1 MRRNETRMG
10 HGRSMPRPNRKPAR
24 DGRRRR
30 THLLLPIV
38 LLLTG
43 CASAGHHLARPAPGS
58 LPPNSP
64 LLVASLADQDA
75 WLRHHVMFGDHDQAL
90 ALLGPGRRQAG
101 ADRLL
106 RALQEAIVL
115 REAGEFERSNERL
128 EWADL
133 EAERRRIRSASET
146 LGSYIASDRVVSYTP
161 TPGEAAM
168 IPYYRMLNHLALGD
182 LDAAAVEARRIGNL
196 LEAVGADSR
205 RCQGDAML
213 QYLAGLVFEAVG
225 EGTDALVSLRRA
237 ESSFAVCSSGSG
249 TGPPEHLGTDLLR
262 IAFEL
267 GIEDVA
273 DGARERYASAVLPP
287 PSRSG
292 EVVVLLERG
301 FVAHLS
307 ERAIHVPIL
316 EREIEDLESGDIS
329 GIAEAAALVAA
340 RLADNVIERAY
351 WGSAWDDHPAVQ
363 VGYALSGAYILRLAW
378 PVVVEPDRA
387 AGSLRLVAAGDTIG
401 IGRIGG
407 VSEMVAGE
415 LVDGSATALTRMVG
429 RGMVKFLA
437 TRELEKRA
445 EKRGGELL
453 GFVTGRLSNL
463 AANELERADTR
474 SWSLLPDEVAMA
486 RLTLPPGTHDLRLES
501 ISPAGTLVGYL
512 DLGPVE
518 VHPDELVVVSRRLWS
533 GDEFRF
539 PTTDAPA
546 SNEISTTSNAPP
558 EARVPPLPLPGTTPP
573 SLLVYPEPCP
583 PFAACAEGHDI
594 AP

>member
-1 MRRNETRMG
+1 MRHSVTRTG
-10 HGRSMPRPNRKPAR
+10 AGLSMPRPNRSLVR
-24 DGRRRR
+24 GGRRLR
-30 THLLLPIV
+30 TYFLLPIV
-38 LLLTG
+38 LFLAG
-43 CASAGHHLARPAPGS
+43 CASAGHRPARPAPAS
-58 LPPNSP
+58 LAPNSP
-64 LLVASLADQDA
+64 LLVASLADGDA
-75 WLRHHVMFGDHDQAL
+75 WIRHHLMFGDHDQAL
-90 ALLGPGRRQAG
+90 ALLKPGRRQAG

-115 REAGEFERSNERL
+115 REAGEFERSNEHL

-133 EAERRRIRSASET
+133 EAERRQIRSASET
-146 LGSYIASDRVVSYTP
+146 LGTFIANDRVVSYTP

-168 IPYYRMLNHLALGD
+168 IPYYRMLNYLALGD
-182 LDAAAVEARRIGNL
+182 LDAAAVEARRIGSL
-196 LEAVGADSR
+196 LDSSGTDGR

-213 QYLAGLVFEAVG
+213 QYLAGLVFEAAG
-225 EGTDALVSLRRA
+225 EGNDALVSLRRA
-237 ESSFAVCSSGSG
+237 ESSFAVCPAGSG
-249 TGPPEHLGTDLLR
+249 PGAPAHLGSDLLR
-262 IAFEL
+262 IAADL
-267 GIEDVA
+267 GIEEVA
-273 DGARERYASAVLPP
+273 DGARERYASAVLQPA
-287 PSRSG
+287 SRNG
-292 EVVVLLERG
+292 EVVILLERG

-307 ERAIHVPIL
+307 EQAVHVPIL

-329 GIAEAAALVAA
+329 GIAEAAALVVS
-340 RLADNVIERAY
+340 RLADNFIERAY

-387 AGSLRLVAAGDTIG
+387 PGSLRLVAADDTIG
-401 IGRIGG
+401 VARIGG

-415 LVDGSATALTRMVG
+415 LVDGRATALTRMVG

-437 TRELEKRA
+437 TRELEKQA

-474 SWSLLPDEVAMA
+474 SWSLLPDEIAMA

-518 VHPDELVVVSRRLWS
+518 VQPDELVVVSRRLWS
-533 GDEFRF
+533 GDDFRI
-539 PTTDAPA
+539 PTAVDAPA
-546 SNEISTTSNAPP
+546 IDDGATTSAAPP
-558 EARVPPLPLPGTTPP
+558 TATEPWAAEAVSQDQPTP
-573 SLLVYPEPCP
+573 
-583 PFAACAEGHDI
+583 
-594 AP
+594 